1 MAAVGA
7 DASLAGKRCSQQAS
21 WRRGSQ
27 ATAPDARR
35 NSSIRAPYRRRLR
48 SSAFN
53 TRVENES
60 AVPTSP
66 TLASAHRHLCMWTA
80 WHLAAC
86 AWHKGDGLKPVAA
99 RFRNLGSRSYSNLII
114 LAKGSRP
121 NADRRLK
128 GPRSAA
134 GHRRACTPGR
144 SCGAG
149 QASTVLRGTITR
161 THPTRLD
168 TNGESIG
175 ALTRSDSAVGIGLR
189 LPASRDIRA
198 LGRKRA
204 GASISG
210 RNVRKLSANPINE
223 CGQLGA
229 YRDRKALQMTS
240 PADDRHALR
249 AGGHGCASRRLH
261 RRSAC

>member
-1 MAAVGA
+1 MSDVSDVSDVSDPGSVARWLGSQSSAVAASI
-7 DASLAGKRCSQQAS
+7 ASTVQTRTRPRHPRHHRRLVTC
-21 WRRGSQ
+21 RRGCRSRDGRLVSPRQ
-27 ATAPDARR
+27 EHERDQQKLALPIIGGHVCSSTSGAT
-35 NSSIRAPYRRRLR
+35 
-48 SSAFN
+48 
-53 TRVENES
+53 
-60 AVPTSP
+60 
-66 TLASAHRHLCMWTA
+66 
-80 WHLAAC
+80 
-86 AWHKGDGLKPVAA
+86 
-99 RFRNLGSRSYSNLII
+99 
-114 LAKGSRP
+114 
-121 NADRRLK
+121 
-128 GPRSAA
+128 PRSAA